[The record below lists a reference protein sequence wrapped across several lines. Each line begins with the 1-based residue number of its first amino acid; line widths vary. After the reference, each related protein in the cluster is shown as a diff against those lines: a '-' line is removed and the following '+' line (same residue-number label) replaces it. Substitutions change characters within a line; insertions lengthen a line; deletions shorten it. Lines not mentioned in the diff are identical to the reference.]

1 MCVCKSIK
9 TTELV
14 QASTV
19 ACSSSVMLEQY
30 GSTRSTRSSRLARQ
44 SRTCRVVSSRVET
57 SQVEL
62 GLSDE
67 WVCLSRA
74 GVLSLVTHT
83 IAGFFSSTAEI
94 VVSTMWP
101 VLASIAARRQLRSPQ
116 ASISWYRQPV
126 AHQLETVRLPF
137 QVQERGTVYTASP
150 PLNLQIV
157 LFLQKRT

>member
-1 MCVCKSIK
+1 MQKHKNDWTC
-9 TTELV
+9 TGEH
-14 QASTV
+14 
-19 ACSSSVMLEQY
+19 CSLFVIRHV
-30 GSTRSTRSSRLARQ
+30 GTARLDSLDKVERVE
-44 SRTCRVVSSRVET
+44 SCRVESRRAKWNWAYQTSECTSPALAFSVWLRILLAVSSHRR
-57 SQVEL
+57 L
-62 GLSDE
+62 KLLS
-67 WVCLSRA
+67 VP
-74 GVLSLVTHT
+74 V
-83 IAGFFSSTAEI
+83 
-94 VVSTMWP
+94 WP